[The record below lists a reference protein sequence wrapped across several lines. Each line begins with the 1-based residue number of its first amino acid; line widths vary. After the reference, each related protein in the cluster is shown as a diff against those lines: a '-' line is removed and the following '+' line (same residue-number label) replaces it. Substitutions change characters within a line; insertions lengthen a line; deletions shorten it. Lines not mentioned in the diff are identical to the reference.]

1 MNQAIHRLRLFLCF
15 FSGEDDFIIR
25 KCNARIQRSFAFI
38 GLFVIMIFGGCWIS
52 AGLFMS
58 HIFDGMRWISVPI
71 GIIWALL
78 VTNLY
83 LLLLYTISPALLPVA
98 TRRKMIEK
106 GKLKKTIIEK
116 ISKKVSPFQSFSFL
130 FRTGL
135 IIFLAIIIAQPL
147 NVMFFAES
155 YEKADRFAATIKEIL
170 RQIPLSWLITLIN
183 CIIFLLPVYLK
194 FRVRTISNK
203 TFQDDFEGEHTHKGL
218 KHLREQLANP
228 TDFENLSKQILTT
241 NINSIR
247 TSDFYFQKSLIEH
260 RIILEEYEQFK
271 KTYCSV
277 LVEKNKEYAR
287 NCWKNLMPLL
297 NRFQKLSP
305 GKYKLWHDQVLNDL
319 EEETLQ
325 RYEYW
330 ADPPFR
336 TSYKNR
342 NRKLATEKE
351 LLQTFYQQDN

>member
-1 MNQAIHRLRLFLCF
+1 MNQVIHRLRLFLCF

-38 GLFVIMIFGGCWIS
+38 GAFVIMIFGGCWIS
-52 AGLFMS
+52 ASLFMS
-58 HIFDGMRWISVPI
+58 HIFDGTRWISVPT

-98 TRRKMIEK
+98 VKGKIIEK
-106 GKLKKTIIEK
+106 GKEKKSIIEK
-116 ISKKVSPFQSFSFL
+116 KPTAIRPFRSFSFF

-135 IIFLAIIIAQPL
+135 ITFLAIIITQPL

-155 YEKADRFAATIKEIL
+155 YEKGDRFAATIKEIL
-170 RQIPLSWLITLIN
+170 GQNHLSWLITLIN
-183 CIIFLLPVYLK
+183 CIIFLIPVYLK

-203 TFQDDFEGEHTHKGL
+203 TFQSDFEGEQTLKGL

-228 TDFENLSKQILTT
+228 SDFQNLSQQILSTD
-241 NINSIR
+241 INSIR

-277 LVEKNKEYAR
+277 LIEKNKEYAR
-287 NCWKNLMPLL
+287 NSWKNLMPLL
-297 NRFQKLSP
+297 NRLEKISP
-305 GKYKLWHDQVLNDL
+305 GKYKLWHDQLLNDL
-319 EEETLQ
+319 KEETIQ

-336 TSYKNR
+336 TSYKNLK
-342 NRKLATEKE
+342 RKLATETE
-351 LLQTFYQQDN
+351 LLQTFYQQDI